1 MAWFKKKTE
10 EKPKE
15 KKKGIPKGLWVK
27 CNGCE
32 EIIYGKELELN
43 NRVCPLCQYHF
54 KLTVHERIN
63 LIIDEQTFIEYD
75 KNIKSDDPLSFK
87 DLKRYEDRLKNA
99 RGETGLEDALVS
111 GEGKINGQDVV
122 ICVLTFDF
130 MGGSMASVVG
140 EKIFRAVDRAI
151 KKRFPVIIVSASGGA
166 RMQEGILSLMQ
177 MAKTTAA
184 LAKLGNEKLPYISVL
199 TDPTTGGVTAS
210 FASIGDVIIS
220 EPKALIGFTG
230 ARVIEQ
236 TIGQKL
242 PEGFQRAEFLL
253 DHGMIDMVVERK
265 DMKKTLAQ
273 ILDFFKGRQ

>member
-1 MAWFKKKTE
+1 MAWFRKKAE

-15 KKKGIPKGLWVK
+15 KKKGIPKGVWVK
-27 CNGCE
+27 CNGCQ

-43 NRVCPLCQYHF
+43 YRVCPLCQYHF
-54 KLTVHERIN
+54 KLTAHERIN
-63 LIIDEQTFIEYD
+63 LIVDENTFIEYD
-75 KNIKSDDPLSFK
+75 KNIKSDDPLHFK
-87 DLKRYEDRLKNA
+87 DLKRYEDRLKSA
-99 RGETGLEDALVS
+99 KEDTGLEEALVS
-111 GEGKINGQDVV
+111 GEGKIIGQDVV
-122 ICVLTFDF
+122 LCVLTFDF

-140 EKIFRAVDRAI
+140 EKIFRAADKAI
-151 KKRFPVIIVSASGGA
+151 KKRFPVIIVSSSGGA

-184 LAKLGNEKLPYISVL
+184 LAKLGTEKLPYISVL

-210 FASIGDVIIS
+210 FASIGDIIIS

-253 DHGMIDMVVERK
+253 EHGMIDMVVERK
-265 DMKKTLAQ
+265 EMKKTLAQ
-273 ILDFFKGRQ
+273 ILVFFKSRQ